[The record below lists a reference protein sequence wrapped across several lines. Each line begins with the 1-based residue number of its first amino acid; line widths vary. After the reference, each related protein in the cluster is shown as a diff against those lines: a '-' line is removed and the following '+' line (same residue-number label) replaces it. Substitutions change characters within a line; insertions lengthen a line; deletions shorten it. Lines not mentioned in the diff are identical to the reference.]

1 MKRLVPNALL
11 YTVLIAVSAVMLTP
25 MVWLVAASIK
35 GPDDLFHYTFFAP
48 RATTANFEVLF
59 KRVPF
64 GRYFINSC
72 FIASTTVLVQL
83 FFSSLGGFAL
93 ARYSFFGKRFIVILM
108 LATLLI
114 PGYVL
119 MAPLYELIYRVG
131 LVDNYAGLIV
141 PGAVSV
147 FGMFLFWKSML
158 QIPED
163 LLQAGRIDGCSEFR
177 LYWEIAIPISRPMIG
192 AFTLLAFMGAWNSF
206 LWPQIILH
214 TAERFTLPIGLNQM
228 VGLYAREYGAMLAG
242 TLLAVLPVVGMFF
255 LLQKEFISGLTAGA
269 VKG

>member
-1 MKRLVPNALL
+1 MKHLARNAMLYVVLVA
-11 YTVLIAVSAVMLTP
+11 IAAMMLTP

-48 RATTANFEVLF
+48 RASTINFEILF

-64 GRYFINSC
+64 ARYFLNSC
-72 FIASTTVLVQL
+72 FIACTAVLVQL

-93 ARYSFFGKRFIVILM
+93 ARYQFAGKRMVVILM

-114 PGYVL
+114 PGQVL
-119 MAPLYELIYRVG
+119 MAPLYELIYRLG
-131 LVDNYAGLIV
+131 LVDSYAGLIV

-163 LLQAGRIDGCSEFR
+163 LMQAGRIDGCSEFR
-177 LYWEIAIPISRPMIG
+177 LYWNIAIPVSRPMIG

-214 TAERFTLPIGLNQM
+214 TTERFTLPIGLNQM
-228 VGLYAREYGAMLAG
+228 VSLYAREYGAMLAG

-255 LLQKEFISGLTAGA
+255 LLQKEFIAGLTSGA
-269 VKG
+269 MKG